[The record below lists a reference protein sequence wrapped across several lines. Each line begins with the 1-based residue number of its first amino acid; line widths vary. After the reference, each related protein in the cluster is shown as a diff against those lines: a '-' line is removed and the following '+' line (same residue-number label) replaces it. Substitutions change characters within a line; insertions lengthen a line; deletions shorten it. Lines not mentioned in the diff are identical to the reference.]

1 MHRRNFLRQS
11 AAGLAGLGLL
21 PAQSLLARG
30 LFPAAGSFTS
40 IRNNVGYYTE
50 RGGTIGWL
58 LEPGATVMIDTQ
70 FPEQAENFLAGVRE
84 RIDFQGFDLL
94 INTHHHGD
102 HTGGNSVFK
111 GLFKTHLAHENA
123 KTNLS
128 NNAKEDSGVLLP
140 GDTYAKEWQRQV
152 GDEIVQLNYFGPGHT
167 NGDSVIHFQNA
178 NVAHLGD
185 LLFNRRFPYIDPGAG
200 GTFTNWAKVL
210 KKVRKYYDKDTV
222 FIFGHAAESYPVT
235 GSVNDVRAMQNY
247 IEQLLRYVKK
257 EKKKGTSLEQL
268 KEKTVTIPGA
278 EEWRYGER
286 LRDRNLEVA
295 WEEV

>member
-1 MHRRNFLRQS
+1 MQRRNFLRQS
-11 AAGLAGLGLL
+11 AAGLTALSLL
-21 PAQSLLARG
+21 PAHSLLARG
-30 LFPAAGSFTS
+30 LFPTAGSFTS

-58 LEPGATVMIDTQ
+58 LEPGATVMIDT
-70 FPEQAENFLAGVRE
+70 
-84 RIDFQGFDLL
+84 
-94 INTHHHGD
+94 

-128 NNAKEDSGVLLP
+128 NNAKEDSEVLLP

-222 FIFGHAAESYPVT
+222 FIFGHAADSYPVT

-257 EKKKGTSLEQL
+257 EKKKGTALEQL
-268 KEKTVTIPGA
+268 KAQTVTIPGA